1 MNKSDHMTIYFYTR
15 PGCHLCDNAKKVV
28 VPIAQELNIEM
39 LERNIDTKDE
49 WTEKY
54 GLMIPVVE
62 MGGELM
68 AYGHVERLSLLT
80 QLKGRVNE

>member
-1 MNKSDHMTIYFYTR
+1 MTIYFYTR
-15 PGCHLCDNAKKVV
+15 PGCHLCDDAKKVV
-28 VPIAQELNIEM
+28 APIAQELNIEM

-68 AYGHVERLSLLT
+68 AYGHVEHLSLFT